1 LKNSEIEKLV
11 FEDFLKVTNL
21 EVTDIVYSDH
31 PDVKF
36 NFENKKIG
44 VELSE
49 LLDERDQE
57 EIKIIKSGL
66 QAPGYSFDPMD
77 ISKIEMSL
85 KKKKEKDY
93 SLPGHE
99 IWLVLYTNHV
109 GMPLIDHF
117 SEISEKIERLFIKF
131 LEQKKD
137 LNRVMIFEKHLKK
150 IVVDVSRD

>member
-137 LNRVMIFEKHLKK
+137 LNRVMIFEKNLKK